1 MCIDWATVSSIATA
15 LSMIFVAHQS
25 RLMKKSFRYNCE
37 WQEKAKAVELA
48 CTYKDKILP
57 NTSYLSTFMRITGV
71 ETLLGNL
78 NQHNISSF
86 TKDELL
92 RLTNSGILDMVK
104 SVKRN
109 TDNLPAPLAL
119 RERCSSRVDIIAR
132 NQTNELYSSLSSF
145 LSSPPD
151 KEQMDKALFILWSEF
166 NEIQIETLNSLE
178 FFAMNFTSEVADET
192 MVFQSLHQTYLNIVQ
207 LLYYQIAIRNT
218 NVKDKYYTNII
229 ALYHTWSARDLENEN
244 KANEAVFHP
253 SSVSK

>member
-57 NTSYLSTFMRITGV
+57 NTSYLSTFMR
-71 ETLLGNL
+71 
-78 NQHNISSF
+78 
-86 TKDELL
+86 
-92 RLTNSGILDMVK
+92 LTNSGILDMVK

-109 TDNLPAPLAL
+109 TDNLPALLAL